1 MAQAFDEKPLSPEA
15 ERAIAKVRWLMLL
28 GSVTTFVAIGAVLM
42 VIGYRVFRAGGSAP
56 PASPADVTLPA
67 GAKVISTAIGEG
79 RIAVTVDLNGKTE
92 VLLFDV
98 ATLKPAGTIKSP

>member
-1 MAQAFDEKPLSPEA
+1 
-15 ERAIAKVRWLMLL
+15 
-28 GSVTTFVAIGAVLM
+28 
-42 VIGYRVFRAGGSAP
+42 
-56 PASPADVTLPA
+56 VTLPA